1 MLRKIVGFHQDQE
14 SHWVATLDCGHAQHT
29 RHDPPFFERP
39 WVMTPTGRA
48 SRLGTPLNC
57 VLCDRKT
64 IPGGYTAYRQT
75 PVFNSTTV
83 PTGLRH
89 QHATKTGIWGI
100 IHVVSGTLIYRIYHP
115 FDSEETL
122 DSKTQG
128 IVLPEVEHDVQP
140 TENAEFYVEFWRQ
153 SETSPQ

>member
-1 MLRKIVGFHQDQE
+1 
-14 SHWVATLDCGHAQHT
+14 
-29 RHDPPFFERP
+29 
-39 WVMTPTGRA
+39 MTPTGRA